1 MKCTILHESRGRMRV
16 HVHAVRMTLHRADV
30 LEAYLNH
37 QDSIHHA
44 TVYERTG
51 DVVLTY
57 TGSRKEAI
65 ALLAG
70 YKFDHAELD
79 VLVTSNDSRKINREY
94 QDKMFTL
101 VAGHYARKLFLPD
114 FLWRMASSWC
124 ALVVAALLRKSIV
137 ACSRSCCCQGTMLF
151 CKKLRAFKN
160 ASKTAFESSSHT
172 LYKLKGVF
180 LNGAYENS
188 ENFHFFKQPPIPITF

>member
-70 YKFDHAELD
+70 YKFDNAELD

-101 VAGHYARKLFLPD
+101 VAAGCSCPLPS
-114 FLWRMASSWC
+114 RRPTPSGAP
-124 ALVVAALLRKSIV
+124 
-137 ACSRSCCCQGTMLF
+137 SRSSGKASAACCS
-151 CKKLRAFKN
+151 
-160 ASKTAFESSSHT
+160 ASWRWKCWMH
-172 LYKLKGVF
+172 
-180 LNGAYENS
+180 
-188 ENFHFFKQPPIPITF
+188 

>member
-70 YKFDHAELD
+70 YKFDNAELD

-180 LNGAYENS
+180 LNGGL
-188 ENFHFFKQPPIPITF
+188 